1 MGNSR
6 VIVDFSTTKYTD
18 ARLSTKANHIID
30 KMYGKPHF
38 ADLQPLLITLREA
51 TTTYIAAL
59 AKTQSGSKEATAHKI
74 QAREALIV
82 LLKQIAARVQ
92 SISDGDR
99 NIILS
104 TGYDVNKKWSKVGP
118 LSKPT
123 NFKLKQ
129 GSNKGSIDLVCD
141 PIAGASIYEVEYT
154 EGIPTPNSRWMKQS
168 STRRKI
174 AIDGL
179 TSGKQYT
186 FRMAGG
192 GSHPSRIW
200 SEVISSYVL

>member
-1 MGNSR
+1 MGNSK

-30 KMYGKPHF
+30 KMDGNPNFVDIQH
-38 ADLQPLLITLREA
+38 LLALLRQA
-51 TTTYIAAL
+51 TTTYIALL
-59 AKTQSGSKEATAHKI
+59 AKTQSGSKEATALKN
-74 QAREALIV
+74 QAREALIAV
-82 LLKQIAARVQ
+82 LKKIAARVQ
-92 SISDGDR
+92 NISDGDR
-99 NIILS
+99 TLILS
-104 TGYDVNKKWSKVGP
+104 SGYDVNKKWSKVGP
-118 LSKPT
+118 LSKPV
-123 NFKLKQ
+123 NFRLQQ

-154 EGIPTPNSRWMKQS
+154 EGNPTPNSRWMKQT
-168 STRRKI
+168 STKRKI
-174 AIDGL
+174 TIANL

-200 SEVISSYVL
+200 SEVLSSYVL

>member
-1 MGNSR
+1 MGNSK

-18 ARLSTKANHIID
+18 ARLYSKANHIIN
-30 KMYGKPHF
+30 KMDGNPHF
-38 ADLQPLLITLREA
+38 EDVQPLLITLREA
-51 TTTYIAAL
+51 TTIYSTSL
-59 AKTQSGSKEATAHKI
+59 AKTQSGSKEATAHKN
-74 QAREALIV
+74 QAREALIAV
-82 LLKQIAARVQ
+82 LKKIAARVQ
-92 SISDGDR
+92 TISDGDR
-99 NIILS
+99 TLILS

-123 NFKLKQ
+123 NFRLQQ

-141 PIAGASIYEVEYT
+141 PIAGASIYEVGYT
-154 EGIPTPNSRWMKQS
+154 EGIPTPNSLWMKQT

-174 AIDGL
+174 TIADLI
-179 TSGKQYT
+179 SGKQYT

-200 SEVISSYVL
+200 SEVLSSYVL

>member
-1 MGNSR
+1 MGNSK
-6 VIVDFSTTKYTD
+6 VIVDFSTSKYTD
-18 ARLSTKANHIID
+18 ARLYTKANHIID
-30 KMYGKPHF
+30 KMYGNPHF
-38 ADLQPLLITLREA
+38 VDLQPLLITLRQA
-51 TTTYIAAL
+51 TTTYIALL
-59 AKTQSGSKEATAHKI
+59 AKTQSGSKEATAQKN
-74 QAREALIV
+74 QAREVLIV

-92 SISDGDR
+92 TISDGDR

-104 TGYDVNKKWSKVGP
+104 TGYDVNKKWSKVGS
-118 LSKPT
+118 LSKPA

-129 GSNKGSIDLVCD
+129 GSNKGSIYLVCD

-154 EGIPTPNSRWMKQS
+154 EGIPTPNSIWMKAS

-174 AIDGL
+174 TIDGL
-179 TSGKQYT
+179 ISGKQYT

-200 SEVISSYVL
+200 SEVLSSYVL

>member
-1 MGNSR
+1 MGNSK

-18 ARLSTKANHIID
+18 ARLYSKANHIID
-30 KMYGKPHF
+30 KMYSNPHF
-38 ADLQPLLITLREA
+38 VDLQPLLIILREA
-51 TTTYIAAL
+51 TTIYTAAL
-59 AKTQSGSKEATAHKI
+59 AKTQSGSKEATALKN
-74 QAREALIV
+74 QARTALTAV
-82 LLKQIAARVQ
+82 LKKIAARVQ
-92 SISDGDR
+92 TISDGDR
-99 NIILS
+99 TLILS

-129 GSNKGSIDLVCD
+129 GSNKGSIYLVCD

-154 EGIPTPNSRWMKQS
+154 ESIPTPNSRWMKQT

-174 AIDGL
+174 TIDGL
-179 TSGKQYT
+179 ISGKQYT

-200 SEVISSYVL
+200 SEAISSYVL

>member
-18 ARLSTKANHIID
+18 ARLYSRANHIID
-30 KMYGKPHF
+30 KMYGNPHF
-38 ADLQPLLITLREA
+38 VDLQPLLISMREA
-51 TTTYIAAL
+51 TTTYIATL
-59 AKTQSGSKEATAHKI
+59 AKTQSGSKEATALKN

-82 LLKQIAARVQ
+82 LLKQIAGRVQ
-92 SISDGDR
+92 TISDGDR

-123 NFKLKQ
+123 NFKLQQ
-129 GSNKGSIDLVCD
+129 GSNKGSIYLVCD

-154 EGIPTPNSRWMKQS
+154 EGIPTPNRRWMKQS

-174 AIDGL
+174 TIDGL
-179 TSGKQYT
+179 ISGKQYT

-192 GSHPSRIW
+192 GSHSSRIW

>member
-1 MGNSR
+1 MGDSK
-6 VIVDFSTTKYTD
+6 VIADFSTTKYTD
-18 ARLSTKANHIID
+18 ARLYSKANDIIHRMD
-30 KMYGKPHF
+30 GNPHF
-38 ADLQPLLITLREA
+38 ADIQHLLALLRQA
-51 TTTYIAAL
+51 TTTYIALL
-59 AKTQSGSKEATAHKI
+59 AKTQSGSKEDTALKNR
-74 QAREALIV
+74 ARAILITM
-82 LLKQIAARVQ
+82 LKQIAAHVQ
-92 SISDGDR
+92 VISDGDR
-99 NIILS
+99 TVILS
-104 TGYDVNKKWSKVGP
+104 SGYDVNKKWSKVGQ

-168 STRRKI
+168 STKRKI
-174 AIDGL
+174 TIADLI
-179 TSGKQYT
+179 SGKQYT

-200 SEVISSYVL
+200 SEVLSSYVL

>member
-1 MGNSR
+1 MGNSK

-18 ARLSTKANHIID
+18 ARLSIKANHIID
-30 KMYGKPHF
+30 KMDGNPHF
-38 ADLQPLLITLREA
+38 ADIQHLLALLRQA
-51 TTTYIAAL
+51 TTTYIALL
-59 AKTQSGSKEATAHKI
+59 AKTQSGSKEATALKN

-82 LLKQIAARVQ
+82 PLKQIAARVQ
-92 SISDGDR
+92 TISDGDR

-104 TGYDVNKKWSKVGP
+104 SGYDVNKKWSKVGP

-141 PIAGASIYEVEYT
+141 PIAGAGFYQFEYT
-154 EGIPTPNSRWMKQS
+154 EGIPTPNSLWHTED
-168 STRRKI
+168 STKRKI
-174 AIDGL
+174 TIAGL
-179 TSGKQYT
+179 ISGKQYT
-186 FRMAGG
+186 FRVAGG
-192 GSHPSRIW
+192 GSHLSRIW

>member
-18 ARLSTKANHIID
+18 ARLYSRANHIID

-38 ADLQPLLITLREA
+38 VDLQPLLISMREA
-51 TTTYIAAL
+51 TTTYIATL
-59 AKTQSGSKEATAHKI
+59 AKTQSGSKEATALKN

-82 LLKQIAARVQ
+82 LLKQIAGRVQ
-92 SISDGDR
+92 TISDGDR

-104 TGYDVNKKWSKVGP
+104 SGYDVNKKWSKVGS
-118 LSKPT
+118 LSKPL

-129 GSNKGSIDLVCD
+129 GSNKGSIYLVCD
-141 PIAGASIYEVEYT
+141 PIAGASIYEIGYT
-154 EGIPTPNSRWMKQS
+154 EGIPTPNSIWMKAT

-174 AIDGL
+174 TIDGL
-179 TSGKQYT
+179 SSGKQYT

-200 SEVISSYVL
+200 SKEISSYVL

>member
-18 ARLSTKANHIID
+18 ARLYTRANHILD
-30 KMYGKPHF
+30 KMYGNPHF
-38 ADLQPLLITLREA
+38 VDLQPLLITLREA

-59 AKTQSGSKEATAHKI
+59 AKTQSSSKENTALKN

-82 LLKQIAARVQ
+82 LLKQIAGRVQ
-92 SISDGDR
+92 TISDGDR

-104 TGYDVNKKWSKVGP
+104 SGYDVNKKWSKVGP

-129 GSNKGSIDLVCD
+129 GNNKGSIYLVCD
-141 PIAGASIYEVEYT
+141 PIAGASIYEVGYT
-154 EGIPTPNSRWMKQS
+154 EGIPTPNSIWMKQT

-174 AIDGL
+174 TIDGL
-179 TSGKQYT
+179 ISGKQYT

-192 GSHPSRIW
+192 GSHLSRIW
-200 SEVISSYVL
+200 SEVLSSYVL

>member
-1 MGNSR
+1 MQ
-6 VIVDFSTTKYTD
+6 T
-18 ARLSTKANHIID
+18 
-30 KMYGKPHF
+30 
-38 ADLQPLLITLREA
+38 
-51 TTTYIAAL
+51 
-59 AKTQSGSKEATAHKI
+59 
-74 QAREALIV
+74 
-82 LLKQIAARVQ
+82 
-92 SISDGDR
+92 ISDGDR

-129 GSNKGSIDLVCD
+129 GSNKGSIYLVCD

-154 EGIPTPNSRWMKQS
+154 EGIPTPNSLWMKQT

-174 AIDGL
+174 TIDGL
-179 TSGKQYT
+179 ISGKQYT

>member
-1 MGNSR
+1 MGNSK

-18 ARLSTKANHIID
+18 ARLYSKANHIID
-30 KMYGKPHF
+30 KMYGNPHF
-38 ADLQPLLITLREA
+38 ADLQPLLTALREA
-51 TTTYIAAL
+51 TIIYITAL
-59 AKTQSGSKEATAHKI
+59 AKTGSGSKEATALKN

-92 SISDGDR
+92 TISDGDR

-129 GSNKGSIDLVCD
+129 GSNKGSIYLVCD
-141 PIAGASIYEVEYT
+141 PIPGASIYEVEYT

-174 AIDGL
+174 TIADL

>member
-1 MGNSR
+1 MGNSK

-18 ARLSTKANHIID
+18 ARLYTKANHIID
-30 KMYGKPHF
+30 KMDGNPHF
-38 ADLQPLLITLREA
+38 ADVQPLLTALREA
-51 TTTYIAAL
+51 TTTYTAAL
-59 AKTQSGSKEATAHKI
+59 AKTQSGSKEATALKN

-92 SISDGDR
+92 TISEGDR

-104 TGYDVNKKWSKVGP
+104 SGYDVNKKWSKVGP

-123 NFKLKQ
+123 NFKLQQ
-129 GSNKGSIDLVCD
+129 GSNKGSIYLVCD

-154 EGIPTPNSRWMKQS
+154 EGIPTPNSIWMKQT

-174 AIDGL
+174 TIADLI
-179 TSGKQYT
+179 SGKQYT

-200 SEVISSYVL
+200 SDEISSYVL

>member
-18 ARLSTKANHIID
+18 ARLRTKANHIID
-30 KMYGKPHF
+30 KMYGNPHF
-38 ADLQPLLITLREA
+38 VDLQPLLITLREA

-59 AKTQSGSKEATAHKI
+59 AKTQSSSKENTALKN
-74 QAREALIV
+74 QARAALIV
-82 LLKQIAARVQ
+82 VLKQIAARVQ
-92 SISDGDR
+92 TISDGDR
-99 NIILS
+99 TLILS
-104 TGYDVNKKWSKVGP
+104 SGYDVNKKWSQVGP

-129 GSNKGSIDLVCD
+129 GSNKGSIYLVCD
-141 PIAGASIYEVEYT
+141 PIAGASIYEFGYT
-154 EGIPTPNSRWMKQS
+154 EGIPTPNSIWMKQT

-174 AIDGL
+174 TIDGL
-179 TSGKQYT
+179 SSGKQYT

-192 GSHPSRIW
+192 GSHLSRIW
-200 SEVISSYVL
+200 SEVLSSY

>member
-18 ARLSTKANHIID
+18 ARLYTRANHILD
-30 KMYGKPHF
+30 KMYGNPHF
-38 ADLQPLLITLREA
+38 VDLQPLLISMREA
-51 TTTYIAAL
+51 TTTYIATL
-59 AKTQSGSKEATAHKI
+59 AKTQSGSKEATALKN

-82 LLKQIAARVQ
+82 LLKQIAGRVQ
-92 SISDGDR
+92 TISDGDR

-104 TGYDVNKKWSKVGP
+104 SGYDVNKKWSKVGP

-129 GSNKGSIDLVCD
+129 GNNKGSIYLVCD
-141 PIAGASIYEVEYT
+141 PIAGASIYEVGYT
-154 EGIPTPNSRWMKQS
+154 EGIPTPNSIWMKQT

-174 AIDGL
+174 TIDGL
-179 TSGKQYT
+179 ISGKQYT

-192 GSHPSRIW
+192 GSHLSRIW
-200 SEVISSYVL
+200 SEVLSSYVL

>member
-1 MGNSR
+1 MENSK

-18 ARLSTKANHIID
+18 ARLSIKANHIID
-30 KMYGKPHF
+30 KMDGNPHF
-38 ADLQPLLITLREA
+38 ADVQPLLAVLRQA

-59 AKTQSGSKEATAHKI
+59 AKTQSGSKEDTALKI

-92 SISDGDR
+92 TISEGDR

-104 TGYDVNKKWSKVGP
+104 SGYDVNKKWSKVGP

-123 NFKLKQ
+123 NFRLQQ
-129 GSNKGSIDLVCD
+129 GSNKGSIYLVCD
-141 PIAGASIYEVEYT
+141 PIAGAGIYEVEYT
-154 EGIPTPNSRWMKQS
+154 EGIPTPNSIWMKQS
-168 STRRKI
+168 STKRKI
-174 AIDGL
+174 TIDGL

-200 SEVISSYVL
+200 SEAMSSYVL